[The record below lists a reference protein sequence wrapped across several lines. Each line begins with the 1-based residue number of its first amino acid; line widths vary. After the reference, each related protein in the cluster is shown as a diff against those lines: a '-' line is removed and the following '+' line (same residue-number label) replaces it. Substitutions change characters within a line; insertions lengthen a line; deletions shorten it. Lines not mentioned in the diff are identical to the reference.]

1 MLTLVCHLLVL
12 YLLSQLSPIGGVY
25 PSRAAGPGLLS
36 ALTYLSPL
44 ARMHCHR
51 QLGSAQYI
59 ETELKYKK
67 RNIDWFIDPA
77 I

>member
-1 MLTLVCHLLVL
+1 MSTLVCHLLVL
-12 YLLSQLSPIGGVY
+12 YLLSQLSVASILC
-25 PSRAAGPGLLS
+25 GPPVQVCS
-36 ALTYLSPL
+36 DFSYLSPL

-77 I
+77 M